1 MELLPLFLFSKP
13 ITFPQLGHRQGFR
26 KALNSAQTQES
37 VTNYPQP
44 EWEQTKKWSIV
55 PRAGVS

>member
-44 EWEQTKKWSIV
+44 EWEQTKK
-55 PRAGVS
+55 